1 MAIAIP
7 ELETVYDALAQAID
21 AVAPEKRELF
31 LVKLALLAANEI
43 ENAAVFNALIAQ
55 AQVLED

>member
-1 MAIAIP
+1 MSIAIP

-21 AVAPEKRELF
+21 VVAPEKRELF

-55 AQVLED
+55 AQVIED

>member
-43 ENAAVFNALIAQ
+43 ENATVFNALIAQ

>member
-1 MAIAIP
+1 MTIAIP

>member
-1 MAIAIP
+1 MSIAIP

-31 LVKLALLAANEI
+31 LVKLAQLAANEI

>member
-1 MAIAIP
+1 MSIAIP

-55 AQVLED
+55 AQVLEV

>member
-1 MAIAIP
+1 MSIAIP
-7 ELETVYDALAQAID
+7 ELEPVYDALAQAID

>member
-1 MAIAIP
+1 MSIAIP

-31 LVKLALLAANEI
+31 LVKLARLAATEI
-43 ENAAVFNALIAQ
+43 ENATVFNAVIAQ

>member
-1 MAIAIP
+1 MSITIP

>member
-1 MAIAIP
+1 MSIAIP

-43 ENAAVFNALIAQ
+43 ENAAVLNALIAQ

>member
-1 MAIAIP
+1 MSIAIP

>member
-1 MAIAIP
+1 MSIAIP

-21 AVAPEKRELF
+21 AVAPEKRELC
-31 LVKLALLAANEI
+31 LVKVALLAATEI

>member
-1 MAIAIP
+1 MSIAIP
-7 ELETVYDALAQAID
+7 ELETVYDDLAQAID

>member
-1 MAIAIP
+1 MSIAIP

-55 AQVLED
+55 AQVLEG